1 MQQLD
6 ERLILSATLINYLEC
21 GHLTW
26 LDRERAEGL
35 LSAEPKR
42 PETAELVAAK
52 GDEHEMAYLEG
63 LKSEHGEALVE
74 IATDGGG
81 RLDETPRQGEDGL
94 LGEGGED
101 RANY

>member
-1 MQQLD
+1 MELVDGQ
-6 ERLILSATLINYLEC
+6 LILSATDLINYLEC

-52 GDEHEMAYLEG
+52 GDEHEVAYLG
-63 LKSEHGEALVE
+63 ARVSM
-74 IATDGGG
+74 GGG
-81 RLDETPRQGEDGL
+81 C
-94 LGEGGED
+94 GG
-101 RANY
+101 